1 MRFYLEMLEDGH
13 RLPKGDRRGYATLE
27 EAEKAAMRHIDDA
40 MPRNSVRVYQHVSTA
55 HMAGDGGE
63 YVSREQ

>member
-1 MRFYLEMLEDGH
+1 MRFYLEIIEHGH
-13 RLPKGDRRGYATLE
+13 RIPTGDRHGYATLE

-40 MPRNSVRVYQHVSTA
+40 LPHNSVRVYQHVATA

-63 YVSREQ
+63 YVRREQ